1 MRPASLWSG
10 RLAVLCVLSLD
21 TSSRALAQSA
31 DTTSTSADSSGS
43 PHNVLRRV
51 TRDEAKLPVDR
62 LADLLALEP
71 GIVALDSGDVSVRGS
86 GANALGL
93 SIDGISFTPGHRR
106 FGTAL
111 LGGSY
116 LGADGSGI
124 GVGTNGFETL
134 SIAPGVGEAEFGGGR
149 GGTLRLATRDPAIAA
164 RASGRRSTAGASW
177 ATDALLGK
185 SNGLDFNRILLDG
198 ATSAGRFSVGAWA
211 VLEGQGTAR
220 LGQEQNGSPVYV
232 ANGIDTTVTVT
243 SGSGSTQVDVLRF
256 SQAPGIRIPSSAVSS
271 YQLLGRATYQL
282 GQSSRFEFT
291 ALASQHQARAFDYFS
306 LYNPQQLGATRRWS
320 QAVTGGWAGRLL
332 SRSGMTLGAEARLS
346 WQRDQETDGP
356 LTTDAEQGSRNPFGG
371 LMIGGLGFRFDGGN
385 FPVNQQLVNNF
396 RLNSGRLSP
405 YDINNPSQYSAVD
418 TYRNNAYGVEGFEDG
433 GGPDG
438 RLTIGREQRV
448 VGKLA
453 GNLAIGTRQHLRAGV
468 ERTGYD
474 VKFYSSGLTSQAF
487 SDAYVESPTLLTL
500 FGDYQLD
507 LGEVGVSVGARY
519 DRFHSGAS
527 RPDFP
532 RISTL
537 PGFNPANPT
546 AGFVADQSH
555 GRVSPSIRLTA
566 QATPR
571 LRLHAGLGARA
582 QLPDFGALFSG
593 LNTDLSIT
601 NTQQVFGTDLDF
613 ERSTLGEV
621 GAAYSLGDRITVE
634 ADGWTRTDHGLTER
648 RLIGEFDPQK
658 LQNVDLFRYTST
670 GDANAQGLDVR
681 VGHQLGATSRVWV
694 SYSFQDATTKGQTA
708 SLTPTQTDIPR
719 ADARRHNLAMA
730 LLLQS
735 GADDAR
741 LGGLLRDAGL
751 YATVRVASGAA
762 YTACPTSDPGSISV
776 LSGEFCSRAIA
787 GSINGHRLPLLA
799 LVDLRLTRGITLGAV
814 HLVAFADAR
823 NLLNR
828 GNITRVFTQ
837 TGTKSNP
844 TERTLNRR
852 QDVRGFA
859 DEGSRNGVLL
869 ADSTVDLTF
878 GGAPDPRPGC
888 ALWLRSDG
896 TSASPNC
903 LYLLQAETRFGD
915 GDHLFSPAEQLR
927 ASDALYNVLRGRQ
940 FFTGAPRRLRI
951 GVEARF

>member
-1 MRPASLWSG
+1 MRPSSLWSG
-10 RLAVLCVLSLD
+10 GLAFFCVLSLA

-31 DTTSTSADSSGS
+31 DTTSASADSSAS
-43 PHNVLRRV
+43 PHNSLRRV
-51 TRDEAKLPVDR
+51 TRDEARLPVDR

-116 LGADGSGI
+116 LGANGSGI

-134 SIAPGVGEAEFGGGR
+134 SITPGVGEAEFSGGR

-164 RASGRRSTAGASW
+164 GASGRHATAGASW

-198 ATSAGRFSVGAWA
+198 AATAGRFSVGAWA

-220 LGQEQNGSPVYV
+220 LGQDQNGSPVYL

-256 SQAPGIRIPSSAVSS
+256 LRSPGIRIPSSAVSS
-271 YQLLGRATYQL
+271 YQLLGHATYQL
-282 GQSSRFEFT
+282 GESSRLEFT

-306 LYNPQQLGATRRWS
+306 LYNPQQLGASRDWS
-320 QAVTGGWAGRLL
+320 QAVTGGWVGRLL
-332 SRSGMTLGAEARLS
+332 SRPGMTLGAEARVS

-356 LTTDAEQGSRNPFGG
+356 LTTDAEQGSSDPFGG

-385 FPVNQQLVNNF
+385 FPVDQVLVDNF
-396 RLNSGRLSP
+396 RLNAGRRSP
-405 YDINNPSQYSAVD
+405 YDLNNTSPYD
-418 TYRNNAYGVEGFEDG
+418 LLELYRNNPYGIEGFSDA
-433 GGPDG
+433 GGPVG

-453 GNLAIGTRQHLRAGV
+453 GDLAFGTRHHLRAGG
-468 ERTGYD
+468 ELTSFD
-474 VKFYSSGLTSQAF
+474 VNFYSSQLTSQQL
-487 SDAYVESPTLLTL
+487 SDAYVESPKLLTL

-507 LGEVGVSVGARY
+507 LGKVGVGLGARY

-532 RISTL
+532 RISTV
-537 PGFNPANPT
+537 PGFDPANPT

-555 GRVSPSIRLTA
+555 GRVSPSIRA
-566 QATPR
+566 SVRATPG
-571 LRLHAGLGARA
+571 LTIHAGFGARA
-582 QLPDFGALFSG
+582 QMPDFGALFSG
-593 LNTDLSIT
+593 INTDLSIT
-601 NTQQVFGTDLDF
+601 NTQQVYGTDLDF
-613 ERSTLGEV
+613 ERSTVGELG
-621 GAAYSLGDRITVE
+621 ARYSLGTQTSINATV
-634 ADGWTRTDHGLTER
+634 WTRSDRGLTGGV
-648 RLIGEFDPQK
+648 LVPEFDPLRVQT
-658 LQNVDLFRYTST
+658 VDIQRYKST
-670 GDANAQGLDVR
+670 REANAKGLDLR
-681 VGHQLGATSRVWV
+681 VSHQFGVMSRGWI
-694 SYSFQDATTKGQTA
+694 SYSYQDATTKQLNPFPKLV
-708 SLTPTQTDIPR
+708 STDTPR
-719 ADARRHNLAMA
+719 ADARPHNLAMA

-751 YATVRVASGAA
+751 YATVRVASGTA
-762 YTACPTSDPGSISV
+762 YTACPAFNSANYGI
-776 LSGEFCSRAIA
+776 LSGDFCAGAIA
-787 GSINGHRLPLLA
+787 GDYNGQRLPLLA
-799 LVDLRLTRGITLGAV
+799 LVDLRVTRGISLGAM
-814 HLVAFADAR
+814 HLTAFADVR

-828 GNITRVFTQ
+828 GNVTRVFTQ
-837 TGTKSNP
+837 TGTTSNAA
-844 TERTLNRR
+844 ERALNRSV
-852 QDVRGFA
+852 DVQSYA
-859 DEGSRNGVLL
+859 SEGSRNGVLL
-869 ADSTVDLTF
+869 ADSTVDLSF
-878 GGAPDPRPGC
+878 GGVADPAAACGG
-888 ALWLRSDG
+888 WLRQDG
-896 TSASPNC
+896 SSASPNC
-903 LYLLQAETRFGD
+903 LYLLQAEMRFGD

-927 ASDALYNVLRGRQ
+927 ASDALYNVFRGQQ

-951 GVEARF
+951 GLEARF